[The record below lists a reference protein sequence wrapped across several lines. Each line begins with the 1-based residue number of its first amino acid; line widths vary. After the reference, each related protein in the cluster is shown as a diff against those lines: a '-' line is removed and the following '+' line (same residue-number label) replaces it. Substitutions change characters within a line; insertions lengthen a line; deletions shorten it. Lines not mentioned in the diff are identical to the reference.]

1 MEEDVIKSLID
12 AQQIAEHVCRIIMD
26 GIQPIPDFSQNAIPV
41 KTAAKIIG
49 KSPLWVQAGII
60 YGWFPVGYATLDGKL
75 VKSLD
80 EIRSDRRID
89 YTIIPKKFWEVTGY
103 VWKGKESV

>member
-1 MEEDVIKSLID
+1 MEETVKQLTD
-12 AQQIAEHVCRIIMD
+12 AEQIANHVYRTLMD
-26 GIQPIPDFSQNAIPV
+26 GIQPVPEFAPGTIPV
-41 KTAAKIIG
+41 KTAAKILG
-49 KSPLWVQAGII
+49 KAPQWVQAGII
-60 YGWFPVGYATLDGKL
+60 CGWLPVGYATLEGRL

-103 VWKGKESV
+103 VWKGEKQ